1 MKAAKHRNGAAIRL
15 TREQARRIRSVMDRG
30 AYDSIEEVVDA
41 AVAAVEQRTV
51 PGFSGSQEQLDHL
64 LAEGL
69 ASEEL
74 TESEYWDSLSKQTA
88 AILPAKKS
96 SRRS

>member
-1 MKAAKHRNGAAIRL
+1 MKAAKSPNSLAIRL
-15 TREQARRIRSVMDRG
+15 TREQARRIRTVMDQG

-41 AVAAVEQRTV
+41 ALAAVEQRTV
-51 PGFSGSQEQLDHL
+51 PGFSGSPELLDDL

-69 ASEEL
+69 ASKEL
-74 TESEYWDSLSKQTA
+74 AESEFWDSVSEQTA